1 MKQNRLHTFLNL
13 MRYLK
18 RIRKYMILNCVIC
31 CIYEVLPI
39 INIFLVSY
47 VVGNAFHGVQIK
59 YHLMFILLIFCT
71 VLHSVFG
78 YLNMWTEHDI
88 AYRLLYEMRYEM
100 YCRLEKALP
109 SFSAPMMNSEITSI
123 ASNDMN
129 LMEWFYAHT
138 VNIYVACILMFI
150 SLEIFFFYIHP
161 WFAINSFLWIFLY
174 LLCPFLFNRRSQEDG
189 KNIRETYGK
198 LSNVVMDGIQGLRE
212 IMSFNLLKPYKTELF
227 QTIRTYDGTKQ
238 KDAQRRS
245 HEWVYVMSVMA
256 LMNITML
263 LIVKKLYNSESL
275 DVKWIPVILAMS
287 GSLFVVFS
295 KFIAMSTQFSSVFA
309 ASSRVF
315 HLLNLPIQVED
326 CGKEIFD
333 GRIET
338 VQFENVVYSYPG
350 SSDNQIR
357 KMNFTFGKNKRI
369 GLSGESG
376 AGKSTIVHL
385 LQRYADP
392 TEGRI
397 LVNGRDL
404 REFTLDS
411 WRGAIAVVTQDTYLF
426 KGTIAENIRMGKPE
440 ATMEEV
446 IAAAKTAQAHE
457 FIMEMP
463 NGYDSEIGERALK
476 LSGGQQQRI
485 SIARAILKGSS
496 FIIFDEAQSALDSEN
511 EEKLNL
517 AIRNSFQDKLLL
529 SIAHRVSSI
538 RSSDQVLF
546 IDDGKVVSFD
556 TFDELKKN
564 NSLFREKILGG
575 EIKN

>member
-1 MKQNRLHTFLNL
+1 
-13 MRYLK
+13 
-18 RIRKYMILNCVIC
+18 MILNCVIC
-31 CIYEVLPI
+31 CIYEILPI
-39 INIFLVSY
+39 INIFLVSF
-47 VVGNAFHGVQIK
+47 VVGNIFHGISLN
-59 YHLMFILLIFCT
+59 YHLIFMLLIFFT

-109 SFSAPMMNSEITSI
+109 SFSSPMMSSEITSI

-138 VNIYVACILMFI
+138 VNIYVACILMFV
-150 SLEIFFFYIHP
+150 SLEIFFLYIHP
-161 WFAINSFLWIFLY
+161 WFAINSFLWIILY
-174 LLCPFLFNRRSQEDG
+174 LLCPFLFNRKSQEDG
-189 KNIRETYGK
+189 KNIREAYGK

-212 IMSFNLLKPYKTELF
+212 IMSFNLLKNYRNNLF
-227 QTIRTYDGTKQ
+227 RTIRTYDETKQ
-238 KDAQRRS
+238 KDAKRRA
-245 HEWVYVMSVMA
+245 HEWVYVLSVVA

-263 LIVKKLYNSESL
+263 FIAKKLFDVGAL
-275 DVKWIPVILAMS
+275 DVEWIPVILAMS

-309 ASSRVF
+309 AAGRVF
-315 HLLNLPIQVED
+315 HLLNLPVQVED

-338 VQFENVVYSYPG
+338 IQFENVVYSYPG
-350 SSDNQIR
+350 SSENQIQ
-357 KMNFTFGKNKRI
+357 KMNFTLGKNKRI
-369 GLSGESG
+369 ALSGESG
-376 AGKSTIVHL
+376 AGKSTIVQL

-392 TEGRI
+392 IEGRI
-397 LVNGRDL
+397 LVNGRDI

-411 WRGAIAVVTQDTYLF
+411 WRSAIAVVTQETYLF
-426 KGTIAENIRMGKPE
+426 KGSVAENIRMGKPD
-440 ATMEEV
+440 ASMMEV
-446 IAAAKTAQAHE
+446 ITASKIAQAHD

-476 LSGGQQQRI
+476 LSGGQRQRI

-496 FIIFDEAQSALDSEN
+496 FIIFDEAQSGLDSEN

>member
-13 MRYLK
+13 IRYLK
-18 RIRKYMILNCVIC
+18 RIRKYMVLNCVIC

-39 INIFLVSY
+39 INVFLVSF
-47 VVGNAFHGVQIK
+47 VVGNIFRGAETNYPLIF
-59 YHLMFILLIFCT
+59 MLLIFFT
-71 VLHSVFG
+71 VLHSIFG

-109 SFSAPMMNSEITSI
+109 SFSNPMMSSEITSI

-129 LMEWFYAHT
+129 LIEWFYAHT
-138 VNIYVACILMFI
+138 ANIYVACILMFL
-150 SLEIFFFYIHP
+150 SLEIFFFYIHY
-161 WFAINSFLWIFLY
+161 WIAVNSFLWIVLY
-174 LLCPFLFNRRSQEDG
+174 LLCPFLFNRKSQEDG

-198 LSNVVMDGIQGLRE
+198 LSNAVIDGIQGLRE
-212 IMSFNLLKPYKTELF
+212 IMSFNLLKQYKTNLF
-227 QTIRTYDGTKQ
+227 RAVRTYDETKR

-263 LIVKKLYNSESL
+263 LIANKLYRSESL

-295 KFIAMSTQFSSVFA
+295 KFISMSTQFSSVFA
-309 ASSRVF
+309 AASRVF

-326 CGKEIFD
+326 CGKEKFD
-333 GRIET
+333 GKIET

-350 SSDNQIR
+350 SSDNQIK
-357 KMNFTFGKNKRI
+357 KMNFTLDKNKKI
-369 GLSGESG
+369 ALSGESG

-392 TEGRI
+392 IEGRI
-397 LVNGRDL
+397 LVNGRDI

-411 WRGAIAVVTQDTYLF
+411 WRSAIAVVTQETYLF
-426 KGTIAENIRMGKPE
+426 KGTVAENIRMGNPE
-440 ATMEEV
+440 ATMGEV
-446 IAAAKTAQAHE
+446 ISAAKIAQAHD

-463 NGYDSEIGERALK
+463 SGYDSEVGERALK
-476 LSGGQQQRI
+476 LSGGQKQRI
-485 SIARAILKGSS
+485 SIARAILKGCS

-517 AIRNSFQDKLLL
+517 AIKNSFHNKLLL
-529 SIAHRVSSI
+529 FIAHRVSSV
-538 RSSDQVLF
+538 RSSDRVLF
-546 IDDGKVVSFD
+546 IDDGKVISFD

-564 NSLFREKILGG
+564 NSLFREKVLGG
-575 EIKN
+575 KK